1 MQTKFYRKLRTNLLD
16 TIIKTLK
23 FRFSGW
29 WFDAAGVDPFLQYW
43 SFCFKFGRHLES
55 GVRNDFSTFR
65 QVLKILTGAG
75 IFIQR
80 HILKCGLERRKSQ
93 SVKLYNI
100 LTNGFN
106 TLLDIISRRNNEIKS
121 KHQRSRSYRDA
132 IILEN

>member
-1 MQTKFYRKLRTNLLD
+1 MNLLE
-16 TIIKTLK
+16 TNMEALK
-23 FRFSGW
+23 FRFSGGG
-29 WFDAAGVDPFLQYW
+29 FDVAGADNFLQYC
-43 SFCFKFGRHLES
+43 SFCFKFGRHLDS

-65 QVLKILTGAG
+65 QVLKILTGAE

-106 TLLDIISRRNNEIKS
+106 TLLDIISRRNNEFKS